1 MPEVQRQRSGALRL
15 PEEQGRLGVR
25 LPEPRLQTHI
35 RCADSPTEHHRED
48 GLDPA
53 VQLLARIR
61 KAKKISIQDLAEA
74 CDMKRQQVSLILNG
88 KTANPGI
95 RTLRRIAE
103 ALDLGFALVL
113 KEELTSQ
120 D

>member
-1 MPEVQRQRSGALRL
+1 M
-15 PEEQGRLGVR
+15 
-25 LPEPRLQTHI
+25 PEPRLQTHI
-35 RCADSPTEHHRED
+35 RCADSPAEHHRED

-53 VQLLARIR
+53 VQILARIR
-61 KAKKISIQDLAEA
+61 KEKQVSIQELAEA

-95 RTLRRIAE
+95 RTLRRIAG
-103 ALDLGFALVL
+103 ALNLDFALVL

-120 D
+120 E